1 MQAHPFLLFAT
12 AAGSLSVLEVGLVR
26 DELPATIA
34 TAQPKEISI
43 LCPVSGL
50 SLHRKLAESHT
61 G

>member
-43 LCPVSGL
+43 LCPVS
-50 SLHRKLAESHT
+50 
-61 G
+61 